1 MQFRELKNLGKAAIK
16 DNVFISFLVIITVSI
31 ISSITTSIN
40 SVNIDNRAFVMF
52 GGLLGLAV
60 FIGTMPMQVGIKLY
74 FINLTAT
81 NRATFSDLFKPYKN
95 GSMEELIKAKLLTML
110 YVVLGT
116 MLFIIPGI
124 YLALK
129 YAMIDYIFAE
139 NPKATYKEAMQESA
153 DITKGNKLRYIL
165 FALSFILWVFACILV
180 VPIVY
185 VAPYI
190 EASMLQ
196 FYYSIKKEAPIQ
208 EYSEYDNYTNR
219 N

>member
-1 MQFRELKNLGKAAIK
+1 MQFSQLKNLGKAAIK
-16 DNVFISFLVIITVSI
+16 GNIFISFLVIITVGI
-31 ISSITTSIN
+31 INGIPSLIN
-40 SVNIDNRAFVMF
+40 SANTESSAFVMA
-52 GGLLGLAV
+52 GGLLGLAI

-81 NRATFSDLFKPYKN
+81 NKATFSDLFMPYKN
-95 GSMEELIKAKLLTML
+95 GSMEELIKAKLLTLL

-116 MLFIIPGI
+116 LLFVIPGI

-129 YAMIDYIFAE
+129 YAMIDYVFAE

-165 FALSFILWVFACILV
+165 FALSFILWAFACILV
-180 VPIVY
+180 FPIIY
-185 VAPYI
+185 VAPYF

-196 FYYSIKKEAPIQ
+196 FYYSIKKEVPQQ
-208 EYSEYDNYTNR
+208 EPSEYDIYKGNN
-219 N
+219 

>member
-1 MQFRELKNLGKAAIK
+1 MQFHQLKSLGKSAIK
-16 DNVFISFLVIITVSI
+16 GNIFISFLVIITVSI
-31 ISSITTSIN
+31 INGIPSLVN
-40 SVNIDNRAFVMF
+40 SMGGENTAFTMV

-81 NRATFSDLFKPYKN
+81 NTATYTDLFKPYKN

-110 YVVLGT
+110 YVILGLI
-116 MLFIIPGI
+116 LFIIPGI

-153 DITKGNKLRYIL
+153 DITKGNKLRYLL
-165 FALSFILWVFACILV
+165 FGLSFILWVFACIV
-180 VPIVY
+180 VFPIIY

-196 FYYSIKKEAPIQ
+196 FYYSIKKEAPQQ
-208 EYSEYDNYTNR
+208 EPIEYDIYKAQ
-219 N
+219 